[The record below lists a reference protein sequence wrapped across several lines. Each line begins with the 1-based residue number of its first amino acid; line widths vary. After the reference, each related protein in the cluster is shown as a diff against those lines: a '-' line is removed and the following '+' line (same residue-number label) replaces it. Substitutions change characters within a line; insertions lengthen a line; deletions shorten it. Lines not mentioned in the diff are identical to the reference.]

1 MSRDYRLYLDDM
13 LVAGEKALRYTAGMS
28 FDEFIADDKTFDAVV
43 RNLQIIGE
51 AAARVPT
58 ETRSRYPDVPWPE
71 IVGFRNIV
79 VHYYF
84 GVDETIIWRI
94 VESQLVPLMEQ
105 VREILEQED
114 STE

>member
-1 MSRDYRLYLDDM
+1 MSRDYRLYLDDI
-13 LVAGEKALRYTAGMS
+13 LAAGEKVIRYTSGLS
-28 FDEFIADDKTFDAVV
+28 FDEFVADDKTFDAVV

-51 AAARVPT
+51 ASARVPT
-58 ETRSRYPDVPWPE
+58 ETRSRYPDVPWAE

-105 VREILEQED
+105 VRKILELED
-114 STE
+114 TNE